1 MAIWFETALTPDG
14 WRDGVRVTVKD
25 GVIASVETGHSQP
38 EKERH
43 RIGLPGMPNLHSHGF
58 QRSMAGLTGERKG
71 EEDFWSWRE
80 VMYRFVER
88 LDPEDIAAITAQAY
102 AEMLESGFTH
112 VAEFHYL
119 HNDKDGARYADP
131 AETGRAIAQAAET
144 TGLGLTLL
152 PVFYAHSDFG
162 GATPG
167 AGQKRF
173 LSDVE
178 TYAALHQASRS
189 KLREGDR
196 LGVAAHSLRAV
207 TPEELD
213 AIVDLADGPIH
224 IHIAE
229 QTREVDACLSWSGQR
244 PVEWLLDHAEVDARW
259 CCVHATHMTEV
270 ETDALAR
277 SGAVAGLCPITEA
290 DLGDG
295 LFPARRF
302 LEAGGAI
309 GVGSDSNVLIDAAGE
324 LRLLEY
330 GQRLQ
335 HRGRNLLASE
345 AQPSVGRRLFDAA
358 VAGGAQ
364 ALGIAAGIV
373 PGNPADMVSL
383 DGSHPSL
390 AERKGDAILDSWI
403 FAGASVDCVWRRGER
418 VVSGGWHAHREAIT
432 ERYRATLRKLLG

>member
-14 WRDGVRVTVKD
+14 WRDGVRVTVAD
-25 GVIASVETGHSQP
+25 GLIARVEQGSPQP
-38 EKERH
+38 DDERH
-43 RIGLPGMPNLHSHGF
+43 PIGLPGMPNLHSHGF
-58 QRSMAGLTGERKG
+58 QRGMAGLTGERTG

-119 HNDKDGARYADP
+119 HNDRDGARYADP
-131 AETGRAIAQAAET
+131 AETGGAIAQAAEA

-167 AGQKRF
+167 EGQKRF
-173 LSDVE
+173 LSDVDS
-178 TYAALHQASRS
+178 YAALHEASRD

-213 AIVDLADGPIH
+213 AIVALADGPIH

-229 QTREVDACLSWSGQR
+229 QTREVDACLAWSGQR
-244 PVEWLLDHAEVDARW
+244 PVEWLLGHADIDERW
-259 CCVHATHMTEV
+259 CCVHATHMTEA
-270 ETDALAR
+270 ESDALAR

-295 LFPARRF
+295 LFPARHF
-302 LEAGGAI
+302 LEASGAI
-309 GVGSDSNVLIDAAGE
+309 GIGSDSNVLIDAAGE

-330 GQRLQ
+330 GQRLE
-335 HRGRNLLASE
+335 HRSRNLLASE
-345 AQPSVGRRLFDAA
+345 ARRSVGRRLFEAA

-364 ALGIAAGIV
+364 ALGIAAGIA
-373 PGNPADMVSL
+373 PGNPADMVGL
-383 DGSHPSL
+383 DGAHPSL

-403 FAGASVDCVWRRGER
+403 FAGAPVDCVWRRGER
-418 VVSGGWHAHREAIT
+418 LVTGGWHAHRDTIAD
-432 ERYRATLRKLLG
+432 RYRAALRKLLG